1 MFTTFQDTL
10 KKFVSYMLILCGF
23 SHETPW
29 IQSKNA
35 DQKQK
40 VSWTDFPD
48 FRLNTL
54 WKKLF
59 KASYITTYGSH
70 MNFGLTKENIPCEEN
85 LTVIKRKH
93 DHVFTNWIFQFLLDL
108 GLLKS

>member
-1 MFTTFQDTL
+1 
-10 KKFVSYMLILCGF
+10 MLILCGF

-54 WKKLF
+54 
-59 KASYITTYGSH
+59 
-70 MNFGLTKENIPCEEN
+70 
-85 LTVIKRKH
+85 
-93 DHVFTNWIFQFLLDL
+93 
-108 GLLKS
+108 

>member
-1 MFTTFQDTL
+1 
-10 KKFVSYMLILCGF
+10 MLILCGF

-54 WKKLF
+54 RKKLF

-70 MNFGLTKENIPCEEN
+70 MNFGLKTN
-85 LTVIKRKH
+85 KRKH
-93 DHVFTNWIFQFLLDL
+93 SMRGKPDCH
-108 GLLKS
+108 KAKA